1 MLYGQ
6 VQTALHILLLLYLII
21 EKEMNEETLYVYGL
35 TKYDNHKIYI
45 NKELCFDMKRKTLM
59 HELMHCY
66 IEEYVSLELE
76 DYKEETMCNISANSH
91 DIIHKIVKDYFKGD
105 KK

>member
-1 MLYGQ
+1 MKFKMNN
-6 VQTALHILLLLYLII
+6 HEWEILELSKEQIKLIY

-76 DYKEETMCNISANSH
+76 DY
-91 DIIHKIVKDYFKGD
+91 FKGD